1 LLHGGGI
8 IVVLVVNDPLVVVTV
23 DSEDGVVGTS
33 IVVVGLGSA
42 FVVVE
47 AGDAALEDDGLV
59 TITVGPDGDVDVVG
73 SAVEETG
80 DSELPGDCAVVV
92 VCPPLDDED
101 DGGVDGFP
109 PSVGV
114 PPGVEEISPWVGGTL
129 EDGGFPGEVVV
140 TIGVLGW
147 PVVSPG
153 VGETVDVVIG
163 GWTVGVVVVT
173 GGGTVAVVVVEAIVV
188 EVIVV
193 VEAVVPGVVV
203 VEVVVGTFPLRSAFW
218 QKSP

>member
-1 LLHGGGI
+1 LHDGGI
-8 IVVLVVNDPLVVVTV
+8 TVVLVVNDPLVVVTV
-23 DSEDGVVGTS
+23 DSENGVVGTS
-33 IVVVGLGSA
+33 IVVVGFGSA

-47 AGDAALEDDGLV
+47 VGGSALEDDGL
-59 TITVGPDGDVDVVG
+59 ITVGPDGDVDVVG

-101 DGGVDGFP
+101 EGWVEGFP

-114 PPGVEEISPWVGGTL
+114 TPGVEEISPWVGGTL

-140 TIGVLGW
+140 TTRVLGW
-147 PVVSPG
+147 PVISPG
-153 VGETVDVVIG
+153 DGETVDVVIG

-173 GGGTVAVVVVEAIVV
+173 GGGTVAVVVVEAVVV

-203 VEVVVGTFPLRSAFW
+203 VEVVVGTFPLRRAFW